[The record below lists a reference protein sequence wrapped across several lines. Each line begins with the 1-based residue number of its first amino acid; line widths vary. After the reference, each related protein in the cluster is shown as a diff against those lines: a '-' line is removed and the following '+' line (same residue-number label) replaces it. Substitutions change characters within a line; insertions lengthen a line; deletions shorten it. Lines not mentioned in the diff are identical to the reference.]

1 MSNGR
6 GRAAAW
12 RRAQGW
18 LEQLLDG
25 DPHRQF
31 EMISAAVFAT
41 TAMFTLIAPVWPLI
55 AMNLAC
61 ALTALLLLGLHAK
74 RPAWRVRLTWWLWLA
89 IHLTAVN
96 GVIWQGGIW
105 SLAMGYFFASSVGML
120 MMINV
125 RAFLVS
131 TGITVVTVLGLTWIE
146 AQGWIGTSVV
156 SPNNLLWPMTLF
168 SSLLMA
174 FIMLPLVAHHTQQ
187 LIARRLKQ
195 DNQALQE
202 AQEQLRHQHRMQ
214 EQFVASVS
222 HELRTPMNA
231 IMGFLQTIDRDSRMP
246 PEEVEMID
254 LMAHSAQQ
262 LLLRINE
269 LLDFSQL
276 QAGKLRIRP
285 QPMHL
290 RRDIQRV
297 MQPFQ
302 DELKDRPLQ
311 LHTRVRDEVPE
322 WIMGDPERIGQ
333 ILNNLLSNAVK
344 FTPRGD
350 IEVSARVQGAM
361 LCLEVRDSGPGI
373 QEEELE
379 RIFNRLSNI
388 TSRTRREMGG
398 TGLGRS
404 IAKALVELMGGHMQ
418 VQSRLGHGSTFS
430 VFWPL
435 EVAQTPRS
443 EHAAASAQEAAQQAR
458 GRVLIVDD
466 SPVNR
471 VVAQNLLRTE
481 LPHIDISEA
490 EDAPAALAL
499 LREQAVDVVLMD
511 VVMPGMSGVE
521 ATSAISR
528 EFGAHAPVVLGL
540 TADTSEDV
548 QAQCK
553 GAGMAAIIH
562 KPFDRLSLAQPV
574 LRALQLRDSAT

>member
-1 MSNGR
+1 MSLN
-6 GRAAAW
+6 RARALHS
-12 RRAQGW
+12 AQGW
-18 LEQLLDG
+18 LEQLLSG

-31 EMISAAVFAT
+31 EMIATAVFMT
-41 TAMFTLIAPVWPLI
+41 TALFALIAPDWPLI
-55 AMNLAC
+55 GMNVAC
-61 ALTALLLLGLHAK
+61 ALTAVLLLCLHAK
-74 RPAWRVRLTWWLWLA
+74 RPSWRVRLTWWLWLA
-89 IHLTAVN
+89 IHLTAIN

-105 SLAMGYFFASSVGML
+105 SMAMGYFFASSVGML
-120 MMINV
+120 MMIDV

-131 TGITVVTVLGLTWIE
+131 TGITVLTVLGLTWVE
-146 AQGWIGTSVV
+146 SQGWIGTSVV

-174 FIMLPLVAHHTQQ
+174 FIMLPLVAHHTQRR
-187 LIARRLKQ
+187 IARRLKK

-231 IMGFLQTIDRDSRMP
+231 IMGFLQTIDRDSQMP
-246 PEEVEMID
+246 PEEVEMTD

-285 QPMHL
+285 QPMNL

-297 MQPFQ
+297 VQPFE
-302 DELKDRPLQ
+302 DDLGDRPVQ
-311 LHTRVRDEVPE
+311 LHTQVHEAVPE
-322 WIMGDPERIGQ
+322 WVMGDPERLGQ
-333 ILNNLLSNAVK
+333 ILHNLLSNAVK
-344 FTPRGD
+344 FTPRGE
-350 IEVSARVQGAM
+350 ITVSARVQGEQ
-361 LCLEVRDSGPGI
+361 LRLEVSDTGPGI
-373 QEEELE
+373 QEDELE

-398 TGLGRS
+398 TGLGLS

-430 VFWPL
+430 VLWPL
-435 EVAQTPRS
+435 ELTQAPRS

-471 VVAQNLLRTE
+471 LVAQNLLRTE
-481 LPHIDISEA
+481 LPQIDILEA
-490 EDAPAALAL
+490 EDATTALGM
-499 LREQAVDVVLMD
+499 LREESIDVVLMD
-511 VVMPGMSGVE
+511 VVMPGMSGIE

-528 EFGAHAPVVLGL
+528 EFGSQAPVVLGL

-548 QAQCK
+548 HAQCHD
-553 GAGMAAIIH
+553 AGMAAIIH
-562 KPFDRLSLAQPV
+562 KPFDRHSLAQPV
-574 LRALQLRDSAT
+574 VRALQLHQVSA